1 MFSMDRSYQPGF
13 ARKVC
18 VPGVVLF
25 AAWLAVTAVVPV
37 RADNPG
43 AADLFSEF
51 SLDDFAADGNA
62 ALQTDDPADAT
73 ATYSATADGEI
84 EIRVQVKLQP
94 KWHLYSTTQPKG
106 GPKPTKLSLVG
117 ADSVK
122 LASEWKSDREPL
134 RSVSQDFGGITVEE
148 FEDEVNFTATAK
160 LAEGASVSQ
169 LGDLKIRLD
178 ALTCLTGGACMPI
191 NETLTA
197 KFTGEVPASD
207 ASPTKHTM
215 ASTKSDDPAGLK
227 AHPINPKNAFRDDD
241 YVVRWEAIN
250 LTPELEPG
258 QTGTLRFTAIPD
270 SGYHVYTSAVN
281 DEQSKTNFVVSE
293 KSKLKVGAPQT
304 KSRSIDYALLPGVT
318 YHDGNVTW
326 TIPVS
331 IPADAAPGEHKLAGG
346 IAYQACTDDSCQ
358 QPKAIGFETVINV
371 VPSAPEKSE
380 PKTMTLA
387 AKKRMLVLDDAA
399 TLQWVDKDVSAALN
413 ASAQPKPATN
423 PETEATAKIAMATGA
438 ASGPGASGGGHGV
451 TSEAPEADAVLEDT
465 ENAGTAFGTT
475 LLFAFI
481 GGVILN
487 FMPCVLPVVGL
498 KVMSFVQQAGE
509 DRKRIFF
516 LNVVYALGI
525 LSVFAV
531 LTALAVLLSFNWG
544 QQFTYFPVRLG
555 LTLLMFAM
563 ALSYLGVWEIPAPG
577 MAAGKTSQAL
587 QQREGYTGAFF
598 KGIFATV
605 LATPCS
611 GPLLGGILGLTFA
624 LTSLQTV
631 AVIMIVGVGMA
642 LPYLMIG
649 IWPSLVAWLPKPG
662 TWMETLKEFL
672 AFLFLGTVAFFF
684 NQFSDGDKLPVFV
697 ALIGVW
703 FGCWII
709 GKVPSWSSLPSRLY
723 AWSGGVASAI
733 VIGVAAF
740 HWLGPAPEPAAGV
753 KTIAW
758 QPYDE
763 AKLKEYQAE
772 GRTVMIDFTAKWC
785 VNCIVNYNVALNTE
799 PTRKLIEE
807 LDAVP
812 MLADWTDQDPEIEA
826 KLKELQSRSIPV
838 LAIYPGKS
846 PAEPIVLRDLVSQQM
861 VLDALEDAGPSVDGS
876 GTKVARGSGSSVSAT
891 ATSLGNHGVNAD
903 PATVGMATR

>member
-1 MFSMDRSYQPGF
+1 MDRCYQPGF
-13 ARKVC
+13 ARKLLAFGAAVLA
-18 VPGVVLF
+18 VLF
-25 AAWLAVTAVVPV
+25 TVAVAMPVQADRPDAA
-37 RADNPG
+37 G
-43 AADLFSEF
+43 LFTEF

-62 ALQTDDPADAT
+62 ALQTDEPAEAT
-73 ATYSATADGEI
+73 ASYSVVGDGEI
-84 EIRVQVKLQP
+84 EVQVQVKLKP

-106 GPKPTKLSLVG
+106 GPKPTKLSLIE

-122 LASEWKSDREPL
+122 LSGDWKSDREPL
-134 RSVSQDFGGITVEE
+134 RSVSEDFGGITVEE
-148 FEDEVNFTATAK
+148 FADQVTFTAKAQVAGGK
-160 LAEGASVSQ
+160 EAISQ

-178 ALTCLTGGACMPI
+178 ALACLTGGACMPV

-197 KFTGEVPASD
+197 KQSGDAPSTASKPA
-207 ASPTKHTM
+207 APTM
-215 ASTKSDDPAGLK
+215 ASTSSRDPAGLK
-227 AHPINPKNAFRDDD
+227 SHPIDLKRTFRDQD

-258 QTGTLRFTAIPD
+258 QTGTLRLTAIPD
-270 SGYHVYTSAVN
+270 SGYHVYTSSVN

-293 KSKLKVGAPQT
+293 KSNLKVGAPQT
-304 KSRSIDYALLPGVT
+304 NSPPVDYDLLPGVT
-318 YHDGNVTW
+318 YHKGNVTW
-326 TIPVS
+326 TLPISV
-331 IPADAAPGEHKLAGG
+331 PADAAKGEHKIVGG

-358 QPKAIGFETVINV
+358 QPKAIEFQTVVNV
-371 VPSAPEKSE
+371 VDSASANTQ
-380 PKTMTLA
+380 PKPMNVA
-387 AKKRMLVLDDAA
+387 AKKRMLILDDAA
-399 TLQWVDKDVSAALN
+399 TLDWVDSDLSPALN
-413 ASAQPKPATN
+413 AGTEP
-423 PETEATAKIAMATGA
+423 EATSDTQIAMVDGADSDQAVASESATEIA
-438 ASGPGASGGGHGV
+438 TDNEVA
-451 TSEAPEADAVLEDT
+451 TEDT

-509 DRKRIFF
+509 DRQRIFF

-525 LSVFAV
+525 LSVFAI

-563 ALSYLGVWEIPAPG
+563 ALSYLGVWEIPVPG

-598 KGIFATV
+598 KGVFATV

-624 LTSLQTV
+624 LTSLQTT

-709 GKVPSWSSLPSRLY
+709 GKVPSWSSLQSRLY

-733 VIGVAAF
+733 IIGFAAF
-740 HWLGPAPEPAAGV
+740 QWLGPAPEPAEGV

-763 AKLKEYQAE
+763 AKLKQYQAE

-799 PTRKLIEE
+799 PTRQLIEE

-812 MLADWTDQDPEIEA
+812 MLADWTDQDAEIEA

-846 PAEPIVLRDLVSQQM
+846 PTEPIVLRDLVSQQM
-861 VLDALEDAGPSVDGS
+861 VLDALEDAGPSV
-876 GTKVARGSGSSVSAT
+876 SGSAASIANRVRPNAGAADLDLAPT
-891 ATSLGNHGVNAD
+891 TSK
-903 PATVGMATR
+903 MAAR

>member
-1 MFSMDRSYQPGF
+1 MDRSYQPGF
-13 ARKVC
+13 ARKMC

-25 AAWLAVTAVVPV
+25 AALLAVTAVVPV
-37 RADNPG
+37 HADNPDATG
-43 AADLFSEF
+43 LFSEF
-51 SLDDFAADGNA
+51 SLDDFAADGSA

-84 EIRVQVKLQP
+84 EIQVQVKLQP
-94 KWHLYSTTQPKG
+94 KWHLYSTTQPQG
-106 GPKPTKLSLVG
+106 GPKPTKLSLVDS
-117 ADSVK
+117 DSVK
-122 LASEWKSDREPL
+122 LVGDWKSDREPL

-148 FEDEVNFTATAK
+148 FEEEVNFTATAK
-160 LAEGASVSQ
+160 LLDGATVSQ

-197 KFTGEVPASD
+197 KFTGEVPA
-207 ASPTKHTM
+207 ASSAPAKQTM
-215 ASTKSDDPAGLK
+215 ASTQSEDPAGLK
-227 AHPINPKNAFRDDD
+227 AHPVEIENAFRDRD

-270 SGYHVYTSAVN
+270 AGYHVYTSSVS

-304 KSRSIDYALLPGVT
+304 KSRSVDYELLPGVT

-331 IPADAAPGEHKLAGG
+331 VPADAAPGEHKLAGG

-358 QPKAIGFETVINV
+358 QPKAIGFETVVNV
-371 VPSAPEKSE
+371 VPSAPANSP
-380 PKTMTLA
+380 PKAMTLA

-399 TLQWVDKDVSAALN
+399 TLQWVDKGLSPSLN
-413 ASAQPKPATN
+413 ASVDPGSATN
-423 PETEATAKIAMATGA
+423 AQTEDTPRIAMADAA
-438 ASGPGASGGGHGV
+438 ASGSSAAGAAHGV
-451 TSEAPEADAVLEDT
+451 TRETVSEAAVLDDT

-498 KVMSFVQQAGE
+498 KVMSFVQQAGQ

-531 LTALAVLLSFNWG
+531 LTTLAVVLSFNWG

-577 MAAGKTSQAL
+577 MAGGKTSQAL

-598 KGIFATV
+598 KGVFATV

-697 ALIGVW
+697 AMIGVW

-709 GKVPSWSSLPSRLY
+709 GKVPSWSSLQSRLY

-733 VIGVAAF
+733 IIGVAAF
-740 HWLGPAPEPAAGV
+740 QWLGPAPEPAEGV

-763 AKLKEYQAE
+763 AKLKEYQSE

-799 PTRKLIEE
+799 ATRQLIEE

-861 VLDALEDAGPSVDGS
+861 VLDALENAGPSIDGAE
-876 GTKVARGSGSSVSAT
+876 TKVARSVRSGVPAT
-891 ATSLGNHGVNAD
+891 TTSLGDHGLTAG
-903 PATVGMATR
+903 PATAGTATR

>member
-1 MFSMDRSYQPGF
+1 MLSMDRCYQPGF
-13 ARKVC
+13 ARKL
-18 VPGVVLF
+18 PAFGAALLAVLF
-25 AAWLAVTAVVPV
+25 TLAVAMPV
-37 RADNPG
+37 RADRPD
-43 AADLFSEF
+43 AAGLFTQY

-62 ALQTDDPADAT
+62 ALQTDEPAEAT
-73 ATYSATADGEI
+73 ASYSVVGDGEI
-84 EIRVQVKLQP
+84 EIQVQVRLQP

-106 GPKPTKLSLVG
+106 GPKPTKLSLVK

-122 LASEWKSDREPL
+122 LSGAWKSDREPL
-134 RSVSQDFGGITVEE
+134 RSVSEDFGGITVEE
-148 FEDEVNFTATAK
+148 FEDEVTFTAQAK
-160 LAEGASVSQ
+160 VAGGNEAISQ
-169 LGDLKIRLD
+169 LGALKIRLD
-178 ALTCLTGGACMPI
+178 ALACLTGGACMPV

-197 KFTGEVPASD
+197 KLSGDVPSTISKPA
-207 ASPTKHTM
+207 KQTM
-215 ASTKSDDPAGLK
+215 ASTSSNDPAGLK
-227 AHPINPKNAFRDDD
+227 SHPVDLKQTFRDQD

-270 SGYHVYTSAVN
+270 SGYHVYTSSVN

-293 KSKLKVGAPQT
+293 KSDLKVGAPQT
-304 KSRSIDYALLPGVT
+304 KSPPVDYDLLPGVT
-318 YHDGNVTW
+318 YHKGNVTW
-326 TIPVS
+326 TLPIS
-331 IPADAAPGEHKLAGG
+331 IPKDASTGEHKIVGG

-358 QPKAIGFETVINV
+358 QPKAIEFQTVVNV
-371 VPSAPEKSE
+371 VDSAPVDSQPKS
-380 PKTMTLA
+380 MNVA
-387 AKKRMLVLDDAA
+387 AKKRMLILDDAA
-399 TLQWVDKDVSAALN
+399 TLDWVDTDLSPALN
-413 ASAQPKPATN
+413 ASIE
-423 PETEATAKIAMATGA
+423 PEADREPQIAMADASATNRSSAGA
-438 ASGPGASGGGHGV
+438 SSDVHGVAGETTTEEASGA
-451 TSEAPEADAVLEDT
+451 T
-465 ENAGTAFGTT
+465 EKAGTPFGTT

-516 LNVVYALGI
+516 LNVVYAVGI

-563 ALSYLGVWEIPAPG
+563 ALSYLGVWEIPVPG

-598 KGIFATV
+598 KGVFATV

-624 LTSLQTV
+624 LTSLQTI

-709 GKVPSWSSLPSRLY
+709 GKVPSWSSLQSRMY
-723 AWSGGVASAI
+723 AWSGGIASAV

-740 HWLGPAPEPAAGV
+740 HWLGPAPEPAEGV

-763 AKLKEYQAE
+763 AKLKQYQAE

-799 PTRKLIEE
+799 PTRQLIEE

-812 MLADWTDQDPEIEA
+812 MLADWTDQDAEIEA

-846 PAEPIVLRDLVSQQM
+846 PSEPIVLRDLVSQQM
-861 VLDALEDAGPSVDGS
+861 VLDALEDAGPSV
-876 GTKVARGSGSSVSAT
+876 SGSAANIANRVRPD
-891 ATSLGNHGVNAD
+891 VNAGD
-903 PATVGMATR
+903 RSLAPNAAGVAAR

>member
-1 MFSMDRSYQPGF
+1 MLSMDRCYQSGL
-13 ARKVC
+13 ARKL
-18 VPGVVLF
+18 PALGVAL
-25 AAWLAVTAVVPV
+25 LAVVFTVAAAIPAHADKPDATGLFTEFPLDGFGAV
-37 RADNPG
+37 
-43 AADLFSEF
+43 
-51 SLDDFAADGNA
+51 GNT
-62 ALQTDDPADAT
+62 ALQTDEPAEAT
-73 ATYSATADGEI
+73 ATYSAIGGGEVKLQ
-84 EIRVQVKLQP
+84 VQVKLQP

-106 GPKPTKLSLVG
+106 GPKPTKLSLVD

-122 LASEWKSDREPL
+122 VTGVWKSDREPL
-134 RSVSQDFGGITVEE
+134 RSVSEDFGGITVEE
-148 FEDEVNFTATAK
+148 FEDEVTFTATAK
-160 LAEGASVSQ
+160 VAGGNEAISQ
-169 LGDLKIRLD
+169 LGELKIRLD
-178 ALTCLTGGACMPI
+178 ALACLTGGACMPV

-197 KFTGEVPASD
+197 KLVGKVPSAVTK
-207 ASPTKHTM
+207 PTSQTM
-215 ASTKSDDPAGLK
+215 ASTISNDPASLK
-227 AHPINPKNAFRDDD
+227 KHPVDPKQAFRDQD

-258 QTGTLRFTAIPD
+258 QTGLLRFTAIPD
-270 SGYHVYTSAVN
+270 AGYHVYTSSVN

-293 KSKLKVGAPQT
+293 KSDLKVGAPQT
-304 KSRSIDYALLPGVT
+304 KSRVVDYDLLPGVT
-318 YHDGNVTW
+318 YHKGNVTW
-326 TIPVS
+326 TLPIS
-331 IPADAAPGEHKLAGG
+331 IPAEALAGQHKLVGG

-358 QPKAIGFETVINV
+358 QPKAIEFQTVVNV
-371 VPSAPEKSE
+371 VGSAPASSQ
-380 PKTMTLA
+380 PKPMNVA

-399 TLQWVDKDVSAALN
+399 TLKWVDSDISPALN
-413 ASAQPKPATN
+413 ASTEPASTEPAAAK
-423 PETEATAKIAMATGA
+423 PETDGTSRVAMADASTSGA
-438 ASGPGASGGGHGV
+438 ADAGAAHGV
-451 TSEAPEADAVLEDT
+451 SSETASDEAVSDDKEK
-465 ENAGTAFGTT
+465 AGTAFGTT

-509 DRKRIFF
+509 DRKRVFF
-516 LNVVYALGI
+516 LNFVYAVGI

-531 LTALAVLLSFNWG
+531 LTALAVVLSFNWG

-563 ALSYLGVWEIPAPG
+563 ALSYLGVWEIPVPG

-598 KGIFATV
+598 KGVFATV

-624 LTSLQTV
+624 LTSLQTT
-631 AVIMIVGVGMA
+631 AVIMTVGVGMA

-709 GKVPSWSSLPSRLY
+709 GKVPSWSSLQSRLY
-723 AWSGGVASAI
+723 AWSGGVASAMI
-733 VIGVAAF
+733 IGFAAF
-740 HWLGPAPEPAAGV
+740 QWLGPAPEPAEGV

-763 AKLKEYQAE
+763 AKLNQYQAE

-799 PTRKLIEE
+799 PTRQLIEE

-812 MLADWTDQDPEIEA
+812 MLADWTDQDAEIEA
-826 KLKELQSRSIPV
+826 KLKELESRSIPV

-861 VLDALEDAGPSVDGS
+861 VLDALEDAGPSV
-876 GTKVARGSGSSVSAT
+876 SGSAANVAIRDRSNA
-891 ATSLGNHGVNAD
+891 NAD
-903 PATVGMATR
+903 DLSMAPAVAGMATR

>member
-13 ARKVC
+13 ARKMC

-25 AAWLAVTAVVPV
+25 AVLSAFSAVSPV
-37 RADNPG
+37 RADQPDTAG
-43 AADLFSEF
+43 LFSDF
-51 SLDDFAADGNA
+51 SLDDFAVDGNA

-106 GPKPTKLSLVG
+106 GPKPTKLSLVD
-117 ADSVK
+117 ADAVK
-122 LASEWKSDREPL
+122 LTSDWKSDREPL

-148 FEDEVNFTATAK
+148 FEEEVNFTATAK

-169 LGDLKIRLD
+169 LGELKVRLD

-207 ASPTKHTM
+207 ASPTKLTM
-215 ASTKSDDPAGLK
+215 ASMKSDDPAGLK
-227 AHPINPKNAFRDDD
+227 AHPINPKNAFRDGD

-270 SGYHVYTSAVN
+270 AGYHVYTSSVN

-380 PKTMTLA
+380 PKAMTLA
-387 AKKRMLVLDDAA
+387 AKKRVLVLDDAA
-399 TLQWVDKDVSAALN
+399 TLQWVDRDVSSALN
-413 ASAQPKPATN
+413 ASAQPKPATGS
-423 PETEATAKIAMATGA
+423 ETEDTAKVAMAVGA
-438 ASGPGASGGGHGV
+438 TSGSGASGDGHGV
-451 TSEAPEADAVLEDT
+451 SSEAAEADAVLEDT

-498 KVMSFVQQAGE
+498 KVMSFVQQAGQ

-598 KGIFATV
+598 KGVFATV

-709 GKVPSWSSLPSRLY
+709 GKVPSWSSLQSRLY

-740 HWLGPAPEPAAGV
+740 HWLGPAPEPAEGV

-799 PTRKLIEE
+799 PTRQLIEE

-861 VLDALEDAGPSVDGS
+861 VLDALEDAGPSLDGS

-891 ATSLGNHGVNAD
+891 ATSLGDHGVNAD